1 MTWADLSKE
10 EDVHFQHSA
19 HAHVDSKVNHAMN
32 TFIKIIT
39 PPYLLQLTNCWTKT
53 MVHYCIYF
61 SKPVTRVKILAACK
75 LLASYNDYM
84 GQVL

>member
-32 TFIKIIT
+32 TFMNNSA
-39 PPYLLQLTNCWTKT
+39 L
-53 MVHYCIYF
+53 
-61 SKPVTRVKILAACK
+61 SVTAYK
-75 LLASYNDYM
+75 LLDKNNGPQYIIGSISLNR
-84 GQVL
+84 